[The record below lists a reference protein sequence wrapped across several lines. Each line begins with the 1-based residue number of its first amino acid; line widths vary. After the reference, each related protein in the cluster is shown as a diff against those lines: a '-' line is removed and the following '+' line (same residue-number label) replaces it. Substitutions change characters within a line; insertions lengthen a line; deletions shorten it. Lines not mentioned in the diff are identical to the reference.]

1 MPRAIQTV
9 AGYYTGGAA
18 GTGVATPAPGDSL
31 SIINFLSG
39 NGYLAAMSSAGA
51 SVDFIRIR
59 SPRMHD
65 ANQSIKAWVG
75 SQQQQSLLIDG
86 SDQKMYP
93 ADTPT
98 VEIDVTAASTGG
110 VLLTFEYDDMPGSQP
125 TLATWDD
132 IRPRIADLYY
142 AETDLPG
149 GAIGNWS
156 ASQALNSVY
165 DDFHAGANYAV
176 LGYTCSANCLGVKIT
191 GPDTG
196 NLGIGAPGSSN
207 PWYTKNYF
215 VKKSNNTGRPWI
227 PVIAANNKAATVAQ
241 NIDVAANTAVKVSWI
256 LAALSS

>member
-9 AGYYTGGAA
+9 AGYYTGAAA
-18 GTGVATPAPGDSL
+18 GTGVATPANGDNL
-31 SIINFLSG
+31 SIVNFQSG
-39 NGYLAAMSSAGA
+39 NGYLAAFSAAGA

-75 SQQQQSLLIDG
+75 GVEYQSLLVDG

-110 VLLTFEYDDMPGSQP
+110 VLLTFEYDDMPGAQP
-125 TLATWDD
+125 TLASWDD
-132 IRPRIADLYY
+132 IRPRIADVYY
-142 AETDLPG
+142 AETDCPG
-149 GAIGNWS
+149 AALGQWS

-176 LGYTCSANCLGVKIT
+176 LGYICSANCLGVKLT

-196 NLGIGAPGSSN
+196 NLGIGAPGSNN
-207 PWYTKNYF
+207 PLLTRDYF
-215 VKKSNNTGRPWI
+215 VKKSENTGRPWI

-241 NIDVAANTAVKVSWI
+241 NVDVAANTAVKVTWV
-256 LAALSS
+256 LAMLSS